1 MRLTRALAV
10 LAIASAAM
18 AAVARPRA
26 VRPGGEATRVWLRQH
41 ATMLSSVE
49 PVANDVDL
57 SVLAPLVSGARVIA
71 LGDAT
76 HGTHELFALKQ
87 RLIPWLIRHA
97 DVRTVALEAPYGN
110 FEAIR
115 DYVLTGKGDPAALIQ
130 STDYFFWDSE
140 EVLAVI
146 RFVRGWNAA
155 GNPPVEFVG
164 VDPFHADASAARVLS
179 FLRPVDADAAAA
191 AAEKYRCVTA
201 YGANPNGYAVAAAAY
216 RNACHQAVMSV
227 GPAIAANRAQ
237 YEAMTTPAEVES
249 ALHAARNVEL
259 GEEVLAAGIADRD
272 RGMAENIEYLAEQRG
287 GGNVVVWGHN
297 EHFGKEAYTFY
308 TAEGTKSA
316 GAMLRERYG
325 EAYVAIGS
333 VVLNGS
339 FNAIQYDGGVGT
351 IGPVPID
358 TATPDDWATIFATAG
373 SSPLLIPMRGSV
385 PSSLAGAHT
394 MRVAGSVVGS
404 ITQTMKQLSENLAS
418 RFDAVIY
425 VETSTPTRLRH
436 TKVVGVPGGY

>member
-10 LAIASAAM
+10 LAIASVAM

-26 VRPGGEATRVWLRQH
+26 VRPGGDAAQAWLRQH
-41 ATMLSSVE
+41 ATTLSSVE
-49 PVANDVDL
+49 PVANDDDL
-57 SVLAPLVSGARVIA
+57 SVFAPLVSGARVIA

-97 DVRTVALEAPYGN
+97 NVRTVALEAPYGN

-115 DYVLTGKGDPAALIQ
+115 DYVLTGKGDPAALLH

-140 EVLAVI
+140 EVLALI

-164 VDPFHADASAARVLS
+164 VDPFHADASAERVLS
-179 FLRPVDADAAAA
+179 FLRRVDADAAAA
-191 AAEKYRCVTA
+191 AAEKYNCVSA
-201 YGANPNGYAVAAAAY
+201 YGANPNGYALTAAAY
-216 RNACHQAVMSV
+216 RTACHEAVMSV
-227 GPAIAANRAQ
+227 GPAIAAKRPQ
-237 YEAMTTPAEVES
+237 YEAMTAPADVES
-249 ALHAARNVEL
+249 AFHAARNVAL
-259 GEEVLAAGIADRD
+259 GEELLAAGIADRD

-297 EHFGKEAYTFY
+297 EHFGKEPYTFY

-325 EAYVAIGS
+325 DAYVAIGS
-333 VVLNGS
+333 VVLNGT

-351 IGPVPID
+351 IRPLPID
-358 TATPDDWATIFATAG
+358 TATLDDWATIFATAG

-385 PSSLAGAHT
+385 PSWLAGAHT
-394 MRVAGSVVGS
+394 MRVAGSAVGS
-404 ITQTMKQLSENLAS
+404 FTQTTKQLSENLAS

-425 VETSTPTRLRH
+425 VQTSTPTRLRH
-436 TKVVGVPGGY
+436 TPVVGY